1 MINVTAQELE
11 AILATV
17 DKALDMHAQRREQLQ
32 RSLIC
37 KLPPREADMA
47 DDAHQQCAFGQ
58 WFYSPG
64 NAHLRQL
71 PVFKRIEEL
80 HEAMHGHARE
90 LCIRVKGHWA
100 ITPREYDPFI
110 TRMASFRESL
120 LQLRHKVEETLH
132 NIDPLTG
139 AFASGLLLADL
150 SREQAA
156 QRASGQ
162 PYSLLLL
169 RFDLAQISRQFG
181 HEAGDALLRASIA
194 AVRQALAPGEK
205 VYRHRGAEFVICLPG
220 KSRPAADATREQLL
234 AAIAPALASLPGLPA
249 AALQVHYGIA
259 ELVPDSL
266 IEQLINET
274 TLASY
279 SIQL

>member
-17 DKALDMHAQRREQLQ
+17 DKALDMHAQWREQLQ

-47 DDAHQQCAFGQ
+47 NDAHEQCAFGQ
-58 WFYSPG
+58 WFYSPA
-64 NAHLRQL
+64 NAHLRKL

-80 HEAMHGHARE
+80 HEEMHGHARE

-100 ITPREYDPFI
+100 ITPKEYDPFI
-110 TRMASFRESL
+110 HQVAVFREAL
-120 LQLRHKVEETLH
+120 INLRHKVEETRH

-139 AFASGLLLADL
+139 ALACDLLLTDL
-150 SREQAA
+150 KKEQAA
-156 QRASGQ
+156 QGTRGQ

-169 RFDLAQISRQFG
+169 RFDLAQINHKHG
-181 HEAGDALLRASIA
+181 YTTGDALLRTSIA
-194 AVRQALAPGEK
+194 SVRQSLAPGEK
-205 VYRHRGAEFVICLPG
+205 IYRHRGAEFVICLPG
-220 KSRPAADATREQLL
+220 KPHEEADATREQLL
-234 AAIAPALASLPGLPA
+234 AAINAALVSMQSHSAAP
-249 AALQVHYGIA
+249 LQVHYGIA
-259 ELVPDSL
+259 ELVPDKL
-266 IEQLINET
+266 IDQLISET